1 MALECMGLVP
11 DMTFIAEN
19 DLSAAQ
25 YHWVELSGTF
35 QVDTTDAATDKLFG
49 ILQNKPN
56 IGEMAQVRR
65 AGVSKILAGSGDLS
79 VGEAVACDGDGKGV
93 AASTGDGYCGTCTV
107 AATNGNIGSVD
118 IDFGYGLES

>member
-1 MALECMGLVP
+1 MANELNSRDTSFPAHEDLRTKQYYCVML
-11 DMTFIAEN
+11 TAEGEV
-19 DLSAAQ
+19 SAAD
-25 YHWVELSGTF
+25 LTAG
-35 QVDTTDAATDKLFG
+35 DKPFG